1 MKQTTKERRE
11 AHAAQERARQTGYEK
26 MLTGPRPKTWS
37 ARMPAYCFTALCA
50 DPGMRRPEG
59 ERGKDG

>member
-37 ARMPAYCFTALCA
+37 ARMPAYCYTELCV
-50 DPGMRRPEG
+50 DPGMRRLEG
-59 ERGKDG
+59 GRGKDG